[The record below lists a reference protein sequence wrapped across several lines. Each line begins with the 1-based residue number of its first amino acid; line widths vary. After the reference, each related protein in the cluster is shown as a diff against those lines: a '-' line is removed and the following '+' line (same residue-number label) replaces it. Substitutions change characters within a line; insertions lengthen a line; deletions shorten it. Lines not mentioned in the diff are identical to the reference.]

1 MDLILILLLALAIDL
16 VIGEYPVRL
25 HPTVWAGRLAG
36 AVIKPGLRFK
46 PGIQFLYGMIVSL
59 GLISIFAV
67 ATWLL
72 LSWLREVNYWV
83 YIFAGAILLKP
94 AFCLKQ
100 QWEVAEKTKQIIDS
114 ETAVPNEMQG
124 LFSTVT
130 HVEQITKDDIISSSV
145 RSLAENASDFVTGP
159 LFYFLF
165 WGVPG
170 AVAYRVIN
178 TLDNMIGYHAQYEYL
193 GKFAARLD
201 DAASFIPS
209 RLTAIFFILA
219 AWLKKLDTKKA
230 WHIMTTEH
238 CKTPGPNGGWPMAAV
253 AGALGVSLFKV
264 GSYKIGQPF
273 RELASSTI
281 TEAVGLYRVSMT
293 ALVMVCLLAL
303 TTSMILR
310 G

>member
-1 MDLILILLLALAIDL
+1 MDLVLILLLALAIDL
-16 VIGEYPVRL
+16 LIGEYPVGF

-36 AVIKPGLRFK
+36 VAIKPGLRFK
-46 PGIQFLYGMIVSL
+46 PGIQFLYGMIASL
-59 GLISIFAV
+59 GLILVFV
-67 ATWLL
+67 LTTWQLL
-72 LSWLREVNYWV
+72 NWLREFNYWV
-83 YIFAGAILLKP
+83 YICSGAILLKP

-114 ETAVPNEMQG
+114 ETTIPSGMQG
-124 LFSTVT
+124 LFNTVS
-130 HVEQITKDDIISSSV
+130 HEEQITKGDLISSSV
-145 RSLAENASDFVTGP
+145 RSIAENASDFVTGP

-165 WGVPG
+165 FGVPG

-201 DAASFIPS
+201 DVASFIPS
-209 RLTAIFFILA
+209 RLTAILFILA
-219 AWLKKLDTKKA
+219 AWLRKLDIKKA
-230 WHIMTTEH
+230 WHIMITEH

-253 AGALGVSLFKV
+253 AGALGVSLFKA

-273 RELASSTI
+273 RELTSTTI
-281 TEAVGLYRVSMT
+281 VEAVGLYRISMT
-293 ALVMVCLLAL
+293 ALIMVCLFTL
-303 TTSMILR
+303 TISMFLR